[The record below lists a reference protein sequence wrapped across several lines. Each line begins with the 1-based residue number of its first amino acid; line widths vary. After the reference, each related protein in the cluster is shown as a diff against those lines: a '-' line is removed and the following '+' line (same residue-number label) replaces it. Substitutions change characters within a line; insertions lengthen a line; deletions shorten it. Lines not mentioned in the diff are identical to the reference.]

1 MGMVKKLGES
11 RGNSKTLKWVEK
23 WGQGVEVGGATVE
36 SKAKTPL
43 IERHFHMYILQMY
56 IDTIR

>member
-1 MGMVKKLGES
+1 MGPGAVEDEGCGRGKSGSRVK
-11 RGNSKTLKWVEK
+11 
-23 WGQGVEVGGATVE
+23 
-36 SKAKTPL
+36 SKAKTPK

>member
-43 IERHFHMYILQMY
+43 K
-56 IDTIR
+56 